1 MMSGDDRMEK
11 KTTQP
16 ASTRHGTDQR
26 LQQLNDE
33 VSPIKASF
41 NRIRA
46 LMAQEYE
53 QKHRP
58 AARIYSGMRAHKA

>member
-1 MMSGDDRMEK
+1 MYGENRMEK
-11 KTTQP
+11 KPTQP
-16 ASTRHGTDQR
+16 ATARNGMDQC
-26 LQQLNDE
+26 LQQMNDE
-33 VSPIKASF
+33 VSQIKASF

-58 AARIYSGMRAHKA
+58 AARIYSGMRALKA

>member
-1 MMSGDDRMEK
+1 MYGENRMEK

-16 ASTRHGTDQR
+16 AVPRNGMDQC
-26 LQQLNDE
+26 LQQMNDE
-33 VSPIKASF
+33 VSQIKASF

-46 LMAQEYE
+46 LMAQEHE

-58 AARIYSGMRAHKA
+58 AARIYSGMRALKA

>member
-1 MMSGDDRMEK
+1 MEQK
-11 KTTQP
+11 ATQP
-16 ASTRHGTDQR
+16 AQARNGLDQR
-26 LQQLNDE
+26 SQKMSDE
-33 VSPIKASF
+33 VSTLKAGF

-58 AARIYSGMRAHKA
+58 AARIYSEMRALKA

>member
-1 MMSGDDRMEK
+1 M
-11 KTTQP
+11 
-16 ASTRHGTDQR
+16 DQC
-26 LQQLNDE
+26 LQQMNDE
-33 VSPIKASF
+33 VSQIKASF

-58 AARIYSGMRAHKA
+58 AARIYSGMRALKA